1 MFTVFDVCT
10 VYMFLMFVGRMFSLF
25 FKSKTVGMSVEEL
38 IRAVRSNQPAE
49 VVRLLDDEHVDV
61 NCGDE
66 VSLVY
71 LL

>member
-1 MFTVFDVCT
+1 MMSVYCLYIFLCFVCLYVT
-10 VYMFLMFVGRMFSLF
+10 QCIDI
-25 FKSKTVGMSVEEL
+25 MSVEEL
-38 IRAVRSNQPAE
+38 IRAVRSNEPAE
-49 VVRLLDDEHVDV
+49 VVRLLDEEDVDV